1 MNNNVDANALSGILS
16 IALGVAFSIFIILVV
31 ILVVLKIRDNSQKKE
46 AKRNEEI
53 IGNNNNKNK
62 DKNKTKTSSEYKQYN
77 KQSIYDFM
85 EFDKVEDN
93 MIVQKNGRRYLMVV
107 ECQGINYDLM
117 SKVEKVG
124 VEEGFQQFLNTLRHP
139 IQIYIQTRTVNLE
152 GSIATYK
159 SRIKEIEDRYNQ
171 MTFQYNQMRGSE
183 TYSQSE
189 LDEYWFELTK
199 QRNLL
204 EYGRDIISNT
214 EKMSLNKNILNK
226 KYFIIIPYF
235 AEEST
240 EKYDKEEI
248 RNIAFS
254 ELYTNAQAII
264 RTLSSCSVSGKILS
278 SKELVELLYV
288 AYNRDD
294 SEVLG
299 IDKALIGYEDLYSTS
314 ADVYEKKVKAL
325 DELIHDRAIDLANE
339 TIEKVRSRPEQLA
352 KEREDNLDELIRRM
366 AALVIKENE
375 SHVGEDVAEEA
386 IKEIESNEGGDANEE
401 VQKKATRTRNAKA
414 VNE

>member
-1 MNNNVDANALSGILS
+1 MGNMDANALSGILS
-16 IALGVAFSIFIILVV
+16 VVLSIAFVILIVLIVV
-31 ILVVLKIRDNSQKKE
+31 LVVLKFRDNRQKKE
-46 AKRNEEI
+46 TNKNDDM
-53 IGNNNNKNK
+53 IGNNKNNEV
-62 DKNKTKTSSEYKQYN
+62 DKNKTTGEYKQYT
-77 KQSIYDFM
+77 KQSIFDFM
-85 EFDKVEDN
+85 EFDKIEDN

-117 SKVEKVG
+117 SRVEKVG

-139 IQIYIQTRTVNLE
+139 IQIYIQTRTINLE
-152 GSIATYK
+152 GSISTYRSK
-159 SRIKEIEDRYNQ
+159 VKEIEDKYNQMVFRYNQ
-171 MTFQYNQMRGSE
+171 MRESDVYT
-183 TYSQSE
+183 QSE
-189 LDEYWFELTK
+189 LEEYWFELTK
-199 QRNLL
+199 QKNLL
-204 EYGRDIISNT
+204 EYGQDIVSNT

-235 AEEST
+235 AEDNT
-240 EKYDKEEI
+240 EKYDKDEI

-294 SEVLG
+294 SEIFG
-299 IDKALIGYEDLYSTS
+299 IDKAMMAGYEDLYSTS

-325 DELIHDRAIDLANE
+325 DELIHDKAIDLANE
-339 TIEKVRSRPEQLA
+339 TIDRVRSKQEQMA
-352 KEREDNLDELIRRM
+352 QDKEENLDELVRKM
-366 AALVIKENE
+366 AALVIKENKAN
-375 SHVGEDVAEEA
+375 VGEDVAEEA
-386 IKEIESNEGGDANEE
+386 IKEIESNEGGNANEK

>member
-1 MNNNVDANALSGILS
+1 MDNMDTNALSGILS
-16 IALGVAFSIFIILVV
+16 IALGVAFTIFIILVV
-31 ILVVLKIRDNSQKKE
+31 ILVVLKFRDSSQKRETNK
-46 AKRNEEI
+46 KSNTPV
-53 IGNNNNKNK
+53 NNKND
-62 DKNKTKTSSEYKQYN
+62 DKNKTTGEYKQYN
-77 KQSIYDFM
+77 KQSIYGFM
-85 EFDKVEDN
+85 EFDKIEDN
-93 MIVQKNGRRYLMVV
+93 MIVQKNGKRYLMVV

-159 SRIKEIEDRYNQ
+159 SKVKEIEDKYNQ
-171 MTFQYNQMRGSE
+171 MAFRYSQMRDSE
-183 TYSQSE
+183 AYTQE
-189 LDEYWFELTK
+189 DLDEYWFELTK

-204 EYGRDIISNT
+204 EYGRDIVSNT

-235 AEEST
+235 VEESS
-240 EKYDKEEI
+240 EKYDKDEI

-294 SEVLG
+294 SEIFG
-299 IDKALIGYEDLYSTS
+299 IDKAMMAGYEELYSTS
-314 ADVYEKKVKAL
+314 EDVYEKKIKVL
-325 DELIHDRAIDLANE
+325 DDLIRDRAIDLANE
-339 TIEKVRSRPEQLA
+339 TIEKVRSKPEQIA
-352 KEREDNLDELIRRM
+352 KEKEDNLDELIRRM

-375 SHVGEDVAEEA
+375 SYVGQDVAEEA
-386 IKEIESNEGGDANEE
+386 IKEIESDEGGDANEK

>member
-1 MNNNVDANALSGILS
+1 MDNMDTNALSGILS
-16 IALGVAFSIFIILVV
+16 IALGVAFTIFIILVV
-31 ILVVLKIRDNSQKKE
+31 ILVVLKFRDSSQKRETNK
-46 AKRNEEI
+46 KSNTPV
-53 IGNNNNKNK
+53 NNKND
-62 DKNKTKTSSEYKQYN
+62 DKNKTTGEYKQYN
-77 KQSIYDFM
+77 KQSIYGFM
-85 EFDKVEDN
+85 EFDKIEDN
-93 MIVQKNGRRYLMVV
+93 MIVQKNGKRYLMVV

-159 SRIKEIEDRYNQ
+159 SKVKEIENKYNQ
-171 MTFQYNQMRGSE
+171 MAFRYSQMRDSE
-183 TYSQSE
+183 AYTQE
-189 LDEYWFELTK
+189 DLDEYWFELTK

-204 EYGRDIISNT
+204 EYGRDIVSNT

-226 KYFIIIPYF
+226 KYFIVIPYF
-235 AEEST
+235 VEESS
-240 EKYDKEEI
+240 EKYDKDEI

-294 SEVLG
+294 SEIFG
-299 IDKALIGYEDLYSTS
+299 IDKAMMAGYEELYSTS
-314 ADVYEKKVKAL
+314 EDVYEKKIKVL
-325 DELIHDRAIDLANE
+325 DDLIRDRAIDLANE
-339 TIEKVRSRPEQLA
+339 TIEKVRSKPEQIA
-352 KEREDNLDELIRRM
+352 KEKEDNLDELIRRM

-375 SHVGEDVAEEA
+375 SYVGQDVAEEA
-386 IKEIESNEGGDANEE
+386 IKEIESDEGGDANEK

>member
-1 MNNNVDANALSGILS
+1 MDNMDANTLSGVLS
-16 IALGVAFSIFIILVV
+16 IALGVAFTILIILVV
-31 ILVVLKIRDNSQKKE
+31 ILIVLKFRDSSQKKE
-46 AKRNEEI
+46 
-53 IGNNNNKNK
+53 NNQKSDMLGNNKNDDK
-62 DKNKTKTSSEYKQYN
+62 DKNKTTGEYKQYN

-85 EFDKVEDN
+85 EFDKIEDN
-93 MIVQKNGRRYLMVV
+93 MIIQKNGKRYLMIV

-159 SRIKEIEDRYNQ
+159 SKVKEIESKYNQMAFRYNQ
-171 MTFQYNQMRGSE
+171 MRESDVYTQE
-183 TYSQSE
+183 DLE
-189 LDEYWFELTK
+189 EYWFELTK

-204 EYGRDIISNT
+204 EYGRDIVSNT

-235 AEEST
+235 VEDSS
-240 EKYDKEEI
+240 EKYDKDEI

-294 SEVLG
+294 SEVFG
-299 IDKALIGYEDLYSTS
+299 IDKAMMAGYEELYSTS
-314 ADVYEKKVKAL
+314 EDVFEKKIRVL
-325 DELIHDRAIDLANE
+325 DEVIHDRAIDLANE
-339 TIEKVRSRPEQLA
+339 TIEKVRSKPEQIA
-352 KEREDNLDELIRRM
+352 KEKEENLDELIRRM

-375 SHVGEDVAEEA
+375 SHVGQDVAEEA
-386 IKEIESNEGGDANEE
+386 IKEIESDEGGDANEK
-401 VQKKATRTRNAKA
+401 VQKKTTRTRNAKT
-414 VNE
+414 VNEK

>member
-46 AKRNEEI
+46 AKKNEEI

-199 QRNLL
+199 Q
-204 EYGRDIISNT
+204 SNT

-401 VQKKATRTRNAKA
+401 VQKKATRTRNAKE

>member
-1 MNNNVDANALSGILS
+1 MDNMDTNALSGILS
-16 IALGVAFSIFIILVV
+16 IALGVAFTIFIILVV
-31 ILVVLKIRDNSQKKE
+31 ILVVLKFRDSSQKRETNK
-46 AKRNEEI
+46 KSNTPV
-53 IGNNNNKNK
+53 NNKND
-62 DKNKTKTSSEYKQYN
+62 DKNKTTGEYKQYN
-77 KQSIYDFM
+77 KQSIYGFM
-85 EFDKVEDN
+85 EFDKIEDN
-93 MIVQKNGRRYLMVV
+93 MIVQKNGKRYLMVV

-159 SRIKEIEDRYNQ
+159 SKVKEIEDKYNQ
-171 MTFQYNQMRGSE
+171 MAFRYSQMRDSE
-183 TYSQSE
+183 AYTQE
-189 LDEYWFELTK
+189 DLDEYWFELTK

-204 EYGRDIISNT
+204 EYGRDIVSNT

-226 KYFIIIPYF
+226 KYFIVIPYF
-235 AEEST
+235 VEESS
-240 EKYDKEEI
+240 EKYDKDEI

-294 SEVLG
+294 SEIFG
-299 IDKALIGYEDLYSTS
+299 IDKAMMAGYEELYSTS
-314 ADVYEKKVKAL
+314 EDVYEKKIKVL
-325 DELIHDRAIDLANE
+325 DDLIRDRAIDLANE
-339 TIEKVRSRPEQLA
+339 TIEKVRSKPEQIA
-352 KEREDNLDELIRRM
+352 KEKEDNLDELIRRM

-375 SHVGEDVAEEA
+375 SYVGQDVAEEA
-386 IKEIESNEGGDANEE
+386 IKEIESDEGGDANEK

>member
-16 IALGVAFSIFIILVV
+16 IALGVAFSIFIILFV
-31 ILVVLKIRDNSQKKE
+31 ILIVLKFRDTSQKKE
-46 AKRNEEI
+46 AKKNEEI

-62 DKNKTKTSSEYKQYN
+62 NKNKTKTSSEYKQYN

-152 GSIATYK
+152 GCIAGYK
-159 SRIKEIEDRYNQ
+159 TRIKEIENRYNQ
-171 MTFQYNQMRGSE
+171 MTFQYNQMRESE

-235 AEEST
+235 AEENT

-278 SKELVELLYV
+278 SKELIELLYV

-325 DELIHDRAIDLANE
+325 DEMIHDKAIDLANE

-352 KEREDNLDELIRRM
+352 KEREDNLDELIRKM

-375 SHVGEDVAEEA
+375 SHVGQDVAEEA
-386 IKEIESNEGGDANEE
+386 IKEIESDEGGDANEK
-401 VQKKATRTRNAKA
+401 VQKKATTTRNAKA

>member
-1 MNNNVDANALSGILS
+1 MNSTDANALSGILS
-16 IALGVAFSIFIILVV
+16 VVLGVFIFILMILVV
-31 ILVVLKIRDNSQKKE
+31 ILVVIKFRDMSRNNEIK
-46 AKRNEEI
+46 KRNEDTE
-53 IGNNNNKNK
+53 NNNGKKKESNKPA
-62 DKNKTKTSSEYKQYN
+62 TEYMQYN

-139 IQIYIQTRTVNLE
+139 IQIYIQTRTINLE
-152 GSIATYK
+152 GSISKYRTK
-159 SRIKEIEDRYNQ
+159 VKEVEDKYNKMQ
-171 MTFQYNQMRGSE
+171 FQYNQMKSSD
-183 TYSQSE
+183 TYSKSQ

-204 EYGRDIISNT
+204 EYGRDIVNNT

-235 AEEST
+235 AEENT
-240 EKYDKEEI
+240 EKYDKDEI

-264 RTLSSCSVSGKILS
+264 RTLSSCSVMGKILS

-294 SEVLG
+294 SEILG
-299 IDKALIGYEDLYSTS
+299 IDKAMMAGYEELYSTS
-314 ADVYEKKVKAL
+314 EDVYEKKVKAL
-325 DELIHDRAIDLANE
+325 DEIIHDRAIDLANE
-339 TIEKVRSRPEQLA
+339 AIEKVKSKPQQIAEE
-352 KEREDNLDELIRRM
+352 KEDNLDELIRKM
-366 AALVIKENE
+366 AALVIQENQ
-375 SHVGEDVAEEA
+375 SYVGIDVAEEA
-386 IKEIESNEGGDANEE
+386 IKEIENGEGGNANEK
-401 VQKKATRTRNAKA
+401 VQEKTTRTTNKRTTN
-414 VNE
+414 

>member
-46 AKRNEEI
+46 AKKNEEI

-401 VQKKATRTRNAKA
+401 VQKKATRTRNAKE

>member
-1 MNNNVDANALSGILS
+1 MDNMDANALSGVLS
-16 IALGVAFSIFIILVV
+16 IALGVAFTILIILVV
-31 ILVVLKIRDNSQKKE
+31 ILIVLKFRDSNQKKE
-46 AKRNEEI
+46 SNQKSDML
-53 IGNNNNKNK
+53 GNNKNDDK
-62 DKNKTKTSSEYKQYN
+62 DKNKTTGEYKQYN

-85 EFDKVEDN
+85 EFDKIEDN
-93 MIVQKNGRRYLMVV
+93 MIIQKNGKRYLMIV

-159 SRIKEIEDRYNQ
+159 SKVKEIESKYNQMAFRYNQ
-171 MTFQYNQMRGSE
+171 MRESDVYTQE
-183 TYSQSE
+183 DLE
-189 LDEYWFELTK
+189 EYWFELTK

-204 EYGRDIISNT
+204 EYGRDIVSNT

-235 AEEST
+235 VEDSS
-240 EKYDKEEI
+240 EKYDKDEI

-294 SEVLG
+294 SEVFG
-299 IDKALIGYEDLYSTS
+299 IDKAMMAGYEELYSTS
-314 ADVYEKKVKAL
+314 EDVFEKKIRVL
-325 DELIHDRAIDLANE
+325 DEVIHDRAIDLANE
-339 TIEKVRSRPEQLA
+339 TIDKVRSKPEQIA
-352 KEREDNLDELIRRM
+352 KEKEENLDELIRRM

-375 SHVGEDVAEEA
+375 SHVGQDVAEEA
-386 IKEIESNEGGDANEE
+386 IKEIESDEGGNANEK
-401 VQKKATRTRNAKA
+401 VQKKATRTRNAKT
-414 VNE
+414 VNEK

>member
-1 MNNNVDANALSGILS
+1 MNSTDANALSGILS
-16 IALGVAFSIFIILVV
+16 VVLGVFILILMILVV
-31 ILVVLKIRDNSQKKE
+31 ILVVIKFRDMTTNNEIKKRNDDTENNNGKKKE
-46 AKRNEEI
+46 S
-53 IGNNNNKNK
+53 NKPA
-62 DKNKTKTSSEYKQYN
+62 TEYMQYN

-139 IQIYIQTRTVNLE
+139 IQIYIQTRTINLE
-152 GSIATYK
+152 GSISKYRTK
-159 SRIKEIEDRYNQ
+159 VKEVEDKYNKMQ
-171 MTFQYNQMRGSE
+171 FQYNQMKSSD
-183 TYSQSE
+183 TYSKSE

-204 EYGRDIISNT
+204 EYGRDIVNNT

-235 AEEST
+235 AEENT
-240 EKYDKEEI
+240 EKYDKDEI

-264 RTLSSCSVSGKILS
+264 RTLSSCSVMGKILS

-294 SEVLG
+294 SEILG
-299 IDKALIGYEDLYSTS
+299 IDKAMMAGYEELYSTS
-314 ADVYEKKVKAL
+314 EDVYEKKVKAL
-325 DELIHDRAIDLANE
+325 DEIIHDRAIDLANE
-339 TIEKVRSRPEQLA
+339 AIEKVKSKPQQIAEE
-352 KEREDNLDELIRRM
+352 KEDNLDELIKKM
-366 AALVIKENE
+366 AALVIQENQ
-375 SHVGEDVAEEA
+375 SYVGIDVAEEA
-386 IKEIESNEGGDANEE
+386 IKEIENGEGGNANEK
-401 VQKKATRTRNAKA
+401 VQEKTTRTTNKRTTN
-414 VNE
+414 

>member
-1 MNNNVDANALSGILS
+1 MNSTDANALSGILS
-16 IALGVAFSIFIILVV
+16 VVLGVFIFILMILVV
-31 ILVVLKIRDNSQKKE
+31 ILVVIKFRDMSRNNEIKKRNDDTENNNGKKKE
-46 AKRNEEI
+46 S
-53 IGNNNNKNK
+53 NKP
-62 DKNKTKTSSEYKQYN
+62 TTEYMQYN

-139 IQIYIQTRTVNLE
+139 IQIYIQTRTINLE
-152 GSIATYK
+152 GSISKYRTK
-159 SRIKEIEDRYNQ
+159 VKEVEDKYNKMQ
-171 MTFQYNQMRGSE
+171 FQYNQMKSSD
-183 TYSQSE
+183 TYSKSQ

-204 EYGRDIISNT
+204 EYGRDIVNNT

-235 AEEST
+235 AEENT
-240 EKYDKEEI
+240 EKYDKDEI

-264 RTLSSCSVSGKILS
+264 RTLSSCSVMGKILS

-294 SEVLG
+294 SEILG
-299 IDKALIGYEDLYSTS
+299 IDKAMMAGYEELYSTS
-314 ADVYEKKVKAL
+314 EDVYEKKVKAL
-325 DELIHDRAIDLANE
+325 DEIIHDRAIDLANE
-339 TIEKVRSRPEQLA
+339 AIEKVKSKPQQIAEE
-352 KEREDNLDELIRRM
+352 KEDNLDELIRKM
-366 AALVIKENE
+366 AALVIQENQ
-375 SHVGEDVAEEA
+375 SYVGIDVAEEA
-386 IKEIESNEGGDANEE
+386 IKEIENGEGGNANEK
-401 VQKKATRTRNAKA
+401 VQEKTTRTTNKRTTN
-414 VNE
+414 